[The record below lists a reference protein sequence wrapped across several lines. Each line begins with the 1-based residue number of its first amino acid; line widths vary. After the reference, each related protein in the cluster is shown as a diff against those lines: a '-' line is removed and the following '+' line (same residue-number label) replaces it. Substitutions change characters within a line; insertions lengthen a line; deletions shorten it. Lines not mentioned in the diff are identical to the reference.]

1 MKEYDSVVKQIVE
14 YITNSENGDIDEIQD
29 NILKVLTNEILP
41 VVIAKKQLE
50 ILDEQILELRK
61 AFADGS
67 MDIPF
72 TFLLDEKRIFGAL
85 VMLITDRY
93 QKKDEEPE
101 EEKEDNME
109 DDYIPS
115 NPA

>member
-1 MKEYDSVVKQIVE
+1 MKEYDSVVKQLVDAIL
-14 YITNSENGDIDEIQD
+14 NSENGDSDTLQKNFMD
-29 NILKVLTNEILP
+29 VLTNQVLP

-50 ILDEQILELRK
+50 LLDEQIAEIRAAFNDGTIELP
-61 AFADGS
+61 FAVN
-67 MDIPF
+67 I
-72 TFLLDEKRIFGAL
+72 DEKRIFGAL
-85 VMLITDRY
+85 IMLINDRY
-93 QKKDEEPE
+93 KKKDEEPE